1 MVSVPVI
8 GNRSPGKEKCVEI
21 DDQEYHDTQRLRDSQ
36 GVWKF
41 ESSRLPNKTER
52 VMTLNQIIQSL
63 TTPPIYYTP
72 FEVWLQVAS
81 ISPFSAGD
89 GSAVALSNPPFK
101 PQDQ

>member
-41 ESSRLPNKTER
+41 ESSRLP
-52 VMTLNQIIQSL
+52 IINWMNRNDRKK
-63 TTPPIYYTP
+63 YY
-72 FEVWLQVAS
+72 
-81 ISPFSAGD
+81 GK
-89 GSAVALSNPPFK
+89 FK
-101 PQDQ
+101 GVLRYF

>member
-41 ESSRLPNKTER
+41 ESSRLP
-52 VMTLNQIIQSL
+52 IIKWRNRNDRKK
-63 TTPPIYYTP
+63 YY
-72 FEVWLQVAS
+72 
-81 ISPFSAGD
+81 GK
-89 GSAVALSNPPFK
+89 FK
-101 PQDQ
+101 GVLRYF